1 MDLMIIIVKYH
12 EESEILP
19 YLQDNK
25 LKYCIFLSDG
35 RRHETFESETKDSI
49 THDTEGSMNFLFP

>member
-1 MDLMIIIVKYH
+1 MIIVKYH

-25 LKYCIFLSDG
+25 LKYCIFIGAG
-35 RRHETFESETKDSI
+35 RRHETLESETKDSI
-49 THDTEGSMNFLFP
+49 THGTEGSMSFMFP